1 MNFCRN
7 ILNSSNAAKTL
18 WKNLSPSSNFGAQTI
33 SCDLSHVDFE
43 KSEVILKF
51 KRKST
56 DTKTI
61 EIRLNEGE
69 NEVCVGNSSYFFWR
83 KYTLSKTG
91 VAVASGGYTSTY
103 PEIKT
108 DNSCAT
114 PIELKIR
121 GGGRKFSLFNRVYAP
136 FEHLRKKVSLMG
148 FCRNILPNGS
158 GKNPF
163 PGYELKVGELCSLP
177 ALTTN
182 DSSARILNIPAGC
195 IPVCIRMDATFKAN
209 SGKGETPDLVLDVRD
224 NNGNILFRACRN
236 GAGQIYNNGTA
247 YLCPLG
253 AYNGDLERAK
263 TCTQIHVRA
272 HNDSA
277 WLYSDYQYG
286 KVAVTMWLEK
296 VGA

>member
-1 MNFCRN
+1 MGFCKNIMQVATGLKSDKIVCLMNSAGTWQYNPSFTLDFGEIITLIGTYAYGLTVTSNVHEFVRN
-7 ILNSSNAAKTL
+7 KHKTEYSADGTN
-18 WKNLSPSSNFGAQTI
+18 WTTI
-33 SCDLSHVDFE
+33 NNGKCFVDARYVRMTNDNGGHDRYIE
-43 KSEVILKF
+43 GMAVGVKKS
-51 KRKST
+51 
-56 DTKTI
+56 
-61 EIRLNEGE
+61 
-69 NEVCVGNSSYFFWR
+69 
-83 KYTLSKTG
+83 
-91 VAVASGGYTSTY
+91 
-103 PEIKT
+103 
-108 DNSCAT
+108 
-114 PIELKIR
+114 
-121 GGGRKFSLFNRVYAP
+121 GGRKNSLSKRVFALS
-136 FEHLRKKVSLMG
+136 EHLWKKVSLMG